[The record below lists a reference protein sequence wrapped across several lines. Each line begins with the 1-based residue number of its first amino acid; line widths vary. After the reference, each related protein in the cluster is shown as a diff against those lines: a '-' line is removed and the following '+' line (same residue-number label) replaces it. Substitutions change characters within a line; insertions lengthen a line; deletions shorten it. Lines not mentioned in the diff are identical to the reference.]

1 MQQEPILKSI
11 NWTIGLLYCLQLFL
25 FFLVLLLFK
34 ISLPYSA
41 ILAFVIFLSVLHIGL
56 WIFLSIMHDHFTVIP
71 TGEKLDRINIANKIT
86 LFRISST
93 PFAGFLLLL
102 IPKHRIWPVLVPV
115 ILLVFLSDMFDG
127 AIARGNRQITKIG
140 KYLDSISD
148 YSILIVVSFILVKYR
163 MLPDWLFL
171 LILFR
176 YTFQAIGMLSLLIYQ
191 GYVHPIATMLGKASV
206 FSTMLLYSAEIVQK
220 IPPIGKSIQFVLPV
234 LEWIVAMIVVVALIE
249 KVIHLK
255 RGFVEA
261 KETRNRMKKSASE
274 KRPGTES

>member
-1 MQQEPILKSI
+1 MQQESILKSI
-11 NWTIGLLYCLQLFL
+11 NWTIGFLYCLQLSL
-25 FFLVLLLFK
+25 FFCVLLIFRIPLA
-34 ISLPYSA
+34 YSS
-41 ILAFVIFLSVLHIGL
+41 ILGFIIFLSVLHIGL

-71 TGEKLDRINIANKIT
+71 TGEKLDRINSANKIT

-102 IPKHRIWPVLVPV
+102 IPKHRVWPVLVPV
-115 ILLVFLSDMFDG
+115 ILLVFLSDLFDG

-163 MLPDWLFL
+163 MIPDWLFL

-176 YTFQAIGMLSLLIYQ
+176 YTFQAIGMIALLIYQ
-191 GYVHPIATMLGKASV
+191 GYVHPIATLLGKASV
-206 FSTMLLYSAEIVQK
+206 FFTMLLYSVEIIQK
-220 IPPIGKSIQFVLPV
+220 IPSIGKTFQIILPA
-234 LEWIVAMIVVVALIE
+234 LEWIVAIIVVLSLVE

-261 KETRNRMKKSASE
+261 KETRKRTKKNH
-274 KRPGTES
+274 R

>member
-1 MQQEPILKSI
+1 
-11 NWTIGLLYCLQLFL
+11 
-25 FFLVLLLFK
+25 
-34 ISLPYSA
+34 
-41 ILAFVIFLSVLHIGL
+41 
-56 WIFLSIMHDHFTVIP
+56 MHDHFTVIP

-102 IPKHRIWPVLVPV
+102 IPKYRVWAVLVPV

-163 MLPDWLFL
+163 MVPDWLFL

-176 YTFQAIGMLSLLIYQ
+176 YTFQAIGMLALLIYQ
-191 GYVHPIATMLGKASV
+191 GYVHPIATILGKASV
-206 FSTMLLYSAEIVQK
+206 FSTMLLFSVEIGQK
-220 IPPIGKSIQFVLPV
+220 IPPIGKSLQSLLPI
-234 LEWIVAMIVVVALIE
+234 LEWIVAIIVVVALIE

-261 KETRNRMKKSASE
+261 KETRNRVKKSISE
-274 KRPGTES
+274 KR

>member
-1 MQQEPILKSI
+1 MQPEPILKSI
-11 NWTIGLLYCLQLFL
+11 NRTIGILFCLQLLLYFG
-25 FFLVLLLFK
+25 VLLLYK
-34 ISLPYSA
+34 ITLAYST
-41 ILAFVIFLSVLHIGL
+41 IISFLIFLSVLHIGL

-71 TGEKLDRINIANKIT
+71 TGEKLERINIANKIT

-102 IPKHRIWPVLVPV
+102 VPKYQIWPVLVPI

-163 MLPDWLFL
+163 MIPDWLFL

-176 YTFQAIGMLSLLIYQ
+176 YSFQAIGMIALLIYQ
-191 GYVHPIATMLGKASV
+191 GYVYPKATLLGKASV
-206 FSTMLLYSAEIVQK
+206 FSTMLLYSVEIVHK
-220 IPPIGKSIQFVLPV
+220 FPPIGRHIQPLLPTM
-234 LEWIVAMIVVVALIE
+234 EWIVAIIVVLALIE

-255 RGFVEA
+255 LGFVEA
-261 KETRNRMKKSASE
+261 KETR
-274 KRPGTES
+274 KRIKEPPS